1 MLLNVE
7 HLYKYFNG
15 QALLK
20 DINFTVEDR
29 EAVGLIGI
37 NGCGKSTLL
46 NIITGSEGYDKTPE
60 GETLKISFCSAFRI
74 LAQLSLEFSLL

>member
-46 NIITGSEGYDKTPE
+46 NIITGSEGYDKTRRTRLCE
-60 GETLKISFCSAFRI
+60 YRRQGFHWLFKAEQRT
-74 LAQLSLEFSLL
+74 

>member
-46 NIITGSEGYDKTPE
+46 NIITGREGYDKTQI
-60 GETLKISFCSAFRI
+60 GRAHV
-74 LAQLSLEFSLL
+74 

>member
-1 MLLNVE
+1 MLLNVPE

-15 QALLK
+15 RALLK

-46 NIITGSEGYDKTPE
+46 NIITGGR
-60 GETLKISFCSAFRI
+60 AFHIRLCRYI
-74 LAQLSLEFSLL
+74 GGSSVFNCEAIIA

>member
-46 NIITGSEGYDKTPE
+46 NIITGSEATTRPPKD
-60 GETLKISFCSAFRI
+60 
-74 LAQLSLEFSLL
+74 

>member
-29 EAVGLIGI
+29 EAVGFPLVLIIASSISALGATQTTVSSPT
-37 NGCGKSTLL
+37 GCPNVTSL
-46 NIITGSEGYDKTPE
+46 PE
-60 GETLKISFCSAFRI
+60 I
-74 LAQLSLEFSLL
+74 

>member
-29 EAVGLIGI
+29 VMTRPP
-37 NGCGKSTLL
+37 K
-46 NIITGSEGYDKTPE
+46 D
-60 GETLKISFCSAFRI
+60 
-74 LAQLSLEFSLL
+74 

>member
-29 EAVGLIGI
+29 EAVGLIGERMR
-37 NGCGKSTLL
+37 KV
-46 NIITGSEGYDKTPE
+46 YP
-60 GETLKISFCSAFRI
+60 A
-74 LAQLSLEFSLL
+74 

>member
-46 NIITGSEGYDKTPE
+46 NIITG
-60 GETLKISFCSAFRI
+60 R
-74 LAQLSLEFSLL
+74 

>member
-37 NGCGKSTLL
+37 NGCGKSTLVSC
-46 NIITGSEGYDKTPE
+46 ITGQVRY
-60 GETLKISFCSAFRI
+60 FAV
-74 LAQLSLEFSLL
+74 

>member
-37 NGCGKSTLL
+37 NGCGKSLPCLISVQAVRALTRHQR
-46 NIITGSEGYDKTPE
+46 DKA
-60 GETLKISFCSAFRI
+60 L
-74 LAQLSLEFSLL
+74 

>member
-37 NGCGKSTLL
+37 TDAESLPCL
-46 NIITGSEGYDKTPE
+46 
-60 GETLKISFCSAFRI
+60 ISLQAVR
-74 LAQLSLEFSLL
+74 AMTRPPKD

>member
-29 EAVGLIGI
+29 EAVGLIT
-37 NGCGKSTLL
+37 NGCGKSLLL
-46 NIITGSEGYDKTPE
+46 NIVTGSEGYDKTPKDWA
-60 GETLKISFCSAFRI
+60 L
-74 LAQLSLEFSLL
+74 

>member
-20 DINFTVEDR
+20 DIN
-29 EAVGLIGI
+29 GI
-37 NGCGKSTLL
+37 ILL
-46 NIITGSEGYDKTPE
+46 
-60 GETLKISFCSAFRI
+60 LK
-74 LAQLSLEFSLL
+74 

>member
-37 NGCGKSTLL
+37 NGCGKSTLGKSICKL
-46 NIITGSEGYDKTPE
+46 IEPTDGSIVLAVRATTRP
-60 GETLKISFCSAFRI
+60 LKD
-74 LAQLSLEFSLL
+74 

>member
-46 NIITGSEGYDKTPE
+46 NIITGRVAYVDAAPVRPAVAE
-60 GETLKISFCSAFRI
+60 
-74 LAQLSLEFSLL
+74 LL